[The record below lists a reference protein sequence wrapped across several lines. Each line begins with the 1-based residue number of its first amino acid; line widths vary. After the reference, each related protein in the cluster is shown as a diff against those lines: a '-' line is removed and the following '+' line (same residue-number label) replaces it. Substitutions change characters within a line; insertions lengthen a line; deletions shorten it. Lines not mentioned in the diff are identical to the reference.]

1 MAWPRIDWI
10 QIRDDLQYAVLRSR
24 GAHHRLTVSRSVK
37 LGVAGLLF
45 LWAQVALRFFWVFD
59 ALFFGRWRTTEVRR
73 PLFVIGNFRSGTT
86 LLFRMLQGTG
96 ENTTSLTTWE
106 IYLAPTVSQRLM
118 WRGIGI
124 VDRFIGSPM
133 LRVVREINAV
143 LQRIPYHPID
153 VFEPE
158 EDAGALMY
166 TWTGFFTWF
175 LFPRRDTVP
184 ASAMI
189 DELPPRRRRIAMEF
203 YRDILKKHLYAV
215 TRHRVHGAPVLISK
229 NPAFTGAVEAL
240 RGQFPDARFV
250 QISREWPATT
260 ESSSSWFQVW
270 FHLLGNVTTATPNR
284 SVVERLVATW
294 HGYPRR
300 FPVDQV
306 ELSRLVATPRS
317 VLRSL
322 IRRHDLHWLRDRAQL
337 DHALG
342 QLQRDHGSGGS
353 EGIGGSGIPR
363 PVFQR
368 STQHGIF
375 RSSGA

>member
-1 MAWPRIDWI
+1 MAWPRIDWV

-24 GAHHRLTVSRSVK
+24 GAHHHLTVSRSVK
-37 LGVAGLLF
+37 LCVAGMLF

-59 ALFFGRWRTTEVRR
+59 ALFFCGWRRTEVRR

-96 ENTTSLTTWE
+96 ETTTSLTTWE

-124 VDRFIGSPM
+124 VDRWVGSP
-133 LRVVREINAV
+133 
-143 LQRIPYHPID
+143 LQRMVRGINSILRKIPYHPID

-189 DELPPRRRRIAMEF
+189 DELPPRRRRIAMKF
-203 YRDILKKHLYAV
+203 YHDILKKHLYAV
-215 TRHRVHGAPVLISK
+215 TRHRDHEAPVLISK

-284 SVVERLVATW
+284 SVVERLVTTW
-294 HGYPRR
+294 HRYPRR

-306 ELSRLVATPRS
+306 ELSRLVATPKS

-322 IRRHDLHWLRDRAQL
+322 IRRQDLDWLRDRAQL

-353 EGIGGSGIPR
+353 GTRR
-363 PVFQR
+363 PMFPR
-368 STQHGIF
+368 STQHGSF